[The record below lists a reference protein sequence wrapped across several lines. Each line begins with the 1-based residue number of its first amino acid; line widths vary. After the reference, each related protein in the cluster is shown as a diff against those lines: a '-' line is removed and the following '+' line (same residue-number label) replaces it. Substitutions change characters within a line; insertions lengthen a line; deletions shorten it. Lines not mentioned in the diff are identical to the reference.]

1 MTIKERKKQNL
12 ESALYD
18 YINTVEETE
27 DIVIKLIDNQC
38 TKHDIISTMSKH
50 REKLK
55 RLEMLIKKY

>member
-1 MTIKERKKQNL
+1 MTIQERKKKTL

-18 YINTVEETE
+18 YMNTIEETE
-27 DIVIKLIDNQC
+27 DIVIKLIDGEC

-50 REKLK
+50 RAKLK